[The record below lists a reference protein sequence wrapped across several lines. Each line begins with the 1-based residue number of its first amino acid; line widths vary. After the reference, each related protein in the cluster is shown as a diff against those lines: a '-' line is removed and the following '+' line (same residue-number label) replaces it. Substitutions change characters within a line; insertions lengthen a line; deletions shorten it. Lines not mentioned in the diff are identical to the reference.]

1 MDVWLGGGGEKNVVG
16 LRSFLSKPTKMF
28 SPQNGEK
35 TKVGLRSFLS
45 KPTKM
50 FSPQNGEKTKVKS
63 LICLLIKMLMHTYT

>member
-35 TKVGLRSFLS
+35 I
-45 KPTKM
+45 
-50 FSPQNGEKTKVKS
+50 KVKS
-63 LICLLIKMLMHTYT
+63 LICLLTKMLMRTYS